1 MIRRVI
7 LAVATLSMTL
17 GLLASAASA
26 GIFQS
31 PGSAG
36 FSPRVPISSL
46 GLGLGGFDRTRLHV
60 SSSFIVGSGLS
71 SGGTTNALNVTS
83 LSYQFKMPLSMSVS
97 VGNAF
102 GPGAA
107 SGNKSFFLEGFNMR
121 YQPSRN
127 SVFQIQYRNVRSPL
141 QYGYGYGENA
151 DRAFWGY

>member
-7 LAVATLSMTL
+7 LAAAALCLVAST
-17 GLLASAASA
+17 ASA
-26 GIFQS
+26 GLFND
-31 PGSAG
+31 PAAAG

-46 GLGLGGFDRTRLHV
+46 GLGMGGFDPSRLHV
-60 SSSFIVGSGLS
+60 SSSFMVGSGF
-71 SGGTTNALNVTS
+71 SGGSTNALNVTS

-107 SGNKSFFLEGFNMR
+107 SGNSSFFLEGFNMR
-121 YQPSRN
+121 YQPSKN
-127 SVFQIQYRNVRSPL
+127 SVFQIQYKNVRSPL
-141 QYGYGYGENA
+141 QYGYGYGDNA